1 MSKQFSHFCQ
11 AHQCAKH
18 TDRKTMEHVMCV
30 LIGRVCEMYVIWP
43 SDRCSLIIMTH
54 LACVNTGVWLQHS
67 SSSIFCLSSSTGAL
81 ACSRLQEVSAPAT
94 LDDIVTEG
102 SLVFSSFSAT
112 ADTLC
117 CLMAD
122 GRLFARTGV
131 GPHCPTGVDWATI
144 NLPDLGQF
152 AWFCSL
158 SNICLSLSYYSGL
171 RWAAGSPKEYGSRY

>member
-1 MSKQFSHFCQ
+1 
-11 AHQCAKH
+11 
-18 TDRKTMEHVMCV
+18 
-30 LIGRVCEMYVIWP
+30 
-43 SDRCSLIIMTH
+43 MTH
-54 LACVNTGVWLQHS
+54 LVCVNTGVWLQHS

-102 SLVFSSFSAT
+102 SLVFSAFSAT